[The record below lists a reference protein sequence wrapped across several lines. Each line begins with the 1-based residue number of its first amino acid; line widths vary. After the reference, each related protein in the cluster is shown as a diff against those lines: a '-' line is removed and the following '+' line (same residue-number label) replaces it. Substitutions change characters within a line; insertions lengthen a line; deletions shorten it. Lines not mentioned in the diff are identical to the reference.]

1 MDGMGTVGQPATTS
15 SVLDE
20 LVTGVESVV
29 RKGLSAAE
37 TSSLVAEQLRLH
49 LPKPDLLTPEQR
61 SGNPDHY
68 EQNVVHVADDG
79 SFSIV
84 ALVWL
89 PGQATPIH
97 DHVSWCVVGV
107 AEGTESEVRYRLC
120 SECRDPHLVVAGG
133 VKNPTG
139 SVCGFAPPGDIHH
152 VRNAGTDTAVSMHV
166 YGADISKLGTSI
178 RRRYDT
184 PVHPCP

>member
-1 MDGMGTVGQPATTS
+1 
-15 SVLDE
+15 
-20 LVTGVESVV
+20 
-29 RKGLSAAE
+29 
-37 TSSLVAEQLRLH
+37 
-49 LPKPDLLTPEQR
+49 
-61 SGNPDHY
+61 HY
-68 EQNVVHVADDG
+68 VQHVVHVADDG

-107 AEGTESEVRYRLC
+107 AEGTESETRYRMC
-120 SECRDPHLVVAGG
+120 ASCADPHLVVAGG
-133 VKNPTG
+133 NKNPTS

-166 YGADISKLGTSI
+166 YGADISELGTSI

-184 PVHPCP
+184 PVHPCR